1 MNKVYEGEFTKVLIS
16 PGFGAGWS
24 TWNYDWRPEMAFDPE
39 IIELVEKEA
48 SMDVIEKIASIKY
61 PNAYFGSV
69 ADLEVV
75 LVKTGTEFIIHEYDG
90 SESIQTKDDFKWL
103 QA

>member
-24 TWNYDWRPEMAFDPE
+24 TWNYDIPELLFDPVLVNMVE
-39 IIELVEKEA
+39 DGTSAETIESYCNA
-48 SMDVIEKIASIKY
+48 KY
-61 PNAYFGSV
+61 PSGYFGGS

-75 LVKTGTEFIIHEYDG
+75 LVKTGLDFIVHEYDG
-90 SESIQTKDDFKWL
+90 AESIQLKDEFKWL

>member
-24 TWNYDWRPEMAFDPE
+24 TWNYEIPELLFDPVIVSMVE
-39 IIELVEKEA
+39 DGTSFETIEA
-48 SMDVIEKIASIKY
+48 YCNAKY
-61 PNAYFGSV
+61 PTGYFGGV
-69 ADLEVV
+69 ADLEVR
-75 LVKTGTEFIIHEYDG
+75 LVKTGTEFIVHEYDG
-90 SESIQTKDDFKWL
+90 SESIQVKDEFKWL